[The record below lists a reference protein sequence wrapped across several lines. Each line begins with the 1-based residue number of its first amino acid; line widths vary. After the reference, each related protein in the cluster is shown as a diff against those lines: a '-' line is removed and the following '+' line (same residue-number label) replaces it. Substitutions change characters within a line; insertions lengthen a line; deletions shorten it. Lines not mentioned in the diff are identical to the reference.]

1 MKNSL
6 KQYPIELPF
15 PDISPWREGN
25 CGVDYVYQFKSENP
39 GKHAMI
45 MSLIHGNEISGA
57 LVVDR
62 LLRDNFK
69 PKRGTLTLAFANVAA
84 YEAFSPEAPDATRFL
99 DEDMNRVWNEEALDG
114 PRATKELLRARA
126 LRPVVDQVD
135 LLLDLHSMHEA
146 DPAIMM
152 GGYLKKGEELARA
165 IGVPDYIVMDKGH
178 KAGKRLRDYAGFDDP
193 ASEKAAVLFES
204 GHHFEK
210 QAYPAALDV
219 AARFLMVAGIAD
231 KEDIENY
238 LLPTKVQ
245 NQKLVD
251 ITDAVTIKTDQFR
264 FANDFEGMQQID
276 KEGTVIAYD
285 GTEEIKTPYD
295 NCILVQPTMR
305 HARKGTTAVRLGRLL

>member
-1 MKNSL
+1 MKNHL

-15 PDISPWREGN
+15 PDLTPWREGN
-25 CGVDYVYQFKSENP
+25 CGVEYVYQFKSENP

-84 YEAFSPEAPDATRFL
+84 YEAFSPDAPDATRFL

-178 KAGKRLRDYAGFDDP
+178 KAGKRLRDYAGFGDP

-238 LLPTKVQ
+238 LLPTKELQ
-245 NQKLVD
+245 QKLVD

-276 KEGTVIAYD
+276 KAGTVIAYD